1 MLRRYITHAG
11 SMLSTVYSML
21 GISTAGT
28 SQRNGTGSNRGGAEW
43 LIGNLSLPEG
53 WEQATIERV
62 FLGGVPY
69 VASGVHGSR
78 LTLKELE

>member
-1 MLRRYITHAG
+1 MLFRYITHAG

-21 GISTAGT
+21 GISTAGNG
-28 SQRNGTGSNRGGAEW
+28 QRNVTGSNRGRAEW

-53 WEQATIERV
+53 WERVTIERV

-69 VASGVHGSR
+69 AASGVHGSR
-78 LTLKELE
+78 LNLKELE